1 MLPAETN
8 TLWLKSLM
16 SNMWSVLYTV
26 VRRGREEMEISLIR
40 QRERILRAPPPPPL
54 QPQHVWKI
62 LL

>member
-26 VRRGREEMEISLIR
+26 YVEGEKKWRL
-40 QRERILRAPPPPPL
+40 
-54 QPQHVWKI
+54 V
-62 LL
+62 